1 MMDFI
6 DGWGLCKWG
15 AFFFVAPSFL
25 FAFPLNVLC
34 INPTYFVACFVRP
47 SKGKKENKEK
57 EKKGGQE
64 KSTHSIVTSTPLEI
78 SYILKF
84 IFVLLVFI
92 GQILVIHAYESLTG
106 KMSRSLFGS
115 VLF

>member
-1 MMDFI
+1 MV
-6 DGWGLCKWG
+6 GGYVSG
-15 AFFFVAPSFL
+15 GPFFFVAPSFL

-84 IFVLLVFI
+84 IFVLLVFV

>member
-1 MMDFI
+1 MFCLTI
-6 DGWGLCKWG
+6 K
-15 AFFFVAPSFL
+15 
-25 FAFPLNVLC
+25 
-34 INPTYFVACFVRP
+34 R
-47 SKGKKENKEK
+47 KKKK
-57 EKKGGQE
+57 QRKRKKGGQE

-84 IFVLLVFI
+84 IFVLLVFV